1 MSESGRC
8 AGCGAEALPE
18 VSSNG
23 LCPTCLL
30 KLGLSDHTRRG
41 DGDPTNTAPGGATP
55 GPRRMIAHGQ
65 QFGPY
70 RVERLLG
77 RGGMGEVYEA
87 VDETGRRL
95 ALKVLT
101 HGIDEPDD
109 RTRFLRE
116 GRLAASVSH
125 PHTVY
130 IYGTDEVEG
139 VPVIAME
146 LAPGGSLKDRV
157 RNEGPLAPAAA
168 VDAILEVISGLEAAA
183 AAGVLHRDV
192 KPSNCFV
199 DSEGR
204 VKVGDFG
211 LSISTL
217 AKADR
222 DLTLTGAF
230 LGTPAFAS
238 PEQLRSDDLDV
249 RSDIYSVGATLYY
262 LLTGRPPFE
271 EENILRLASLIAQE
285 PPPAL
290 GELRPDSPAGLA
302 AVVMRCLA
310 KQPGDRFKG
319 YSALAKAL
327 EAFGSSAPRPA
338 SVGSRLAAGLV
349 DWFVLGML
357 LAPVA
362 VCLEWI
368 LIQWPANLS
377 VGALHFGY
385 TLVGVAYF
393 TAMEGCLGRSVGKAL
408 LGLRVRAVDR
418 SAPGLAR
425 ALVRGTLF
433 VLAMRVPS
441 VFGAPEGIA
450 PAHPPLSFDL
460 GVSGAGL
467 TLGFNVSGYW
477 YAGLVILFV
486 TMRRRNGFSG
496 LHDLLTR
503 TRVVVGSTE
512 ETPKVAPSTADA
524 LSGTAPIGRIGP
536 YQVVEH
542 LNDRLLRGYDGRLR
556 REVWLRLHPSGTPA
570 LPPRRRDLSRPGRLH
585 WLTGK
590 RAADGCWD
598 AYEAVEGSSLVAL
611 LATPQP
617 WSRVRHWL
625 YDLAAELGAGLDDQT
640 VPDLSLDRVWIT
652 RDGRAKL
659 LDWRAPGAEG
669 GESEPAQV
677 VVPAAVDQRAAQ
689 EFLGDVASSALLGRF
704 VRGERG
710 VASPAS
716 PLPLSARG
724 FLEQLSAG
732 ACHSLGRVVQVLG
745 SLTAG
750 PAEVGRTTRW
760 THLAICGA
768 LPALAWIY
776 FVPGF
781 FQRFEWQAQHPERAD
796 LATCVDELQS
806 LKQYDGAAPPPEEL
820 ERIGLGDVEIDR
832 IKHALEIHVAQRLR
846 AARVDP
852 SSWDEPFMRREW
864 RAIAAAALAAR
875 PSPSVEEIDDASRI
889 VSRFLEN
896 RRESAPSALFSLG
909 LSAVGIPL
917 TSLTFL
923 AALGVLSAALFRGGL
938 LFRLLGVGVVD
949 GSGRETSSVRASVR
963 AMIAWSPFVIL
974 DIPVFLV
981 LRAME
986 HSGAFSRG
994 PWLSVPWLVFV
1005 VLPAAVLATVAWS
1018 ARNPRRGLQ
1027 DRLAGTHLVPR

>member
-1 MSESGRC
+1 MGETGRC
-8 AGCGAEALPE
+8 AGCGAEALPA

-30 KLGLSDHTRRG
+30 KLGLPDHTQTG
-41 DGDPTNTAPGGATP
+41 DDPTNTAPGGASP

-87 VDETGRRL
+87 EDETGRRL

-101 HGIDEPDD
+101 HGIDDPRD
-109 RTRFLRE
+109 RARFLRE
-116 GRLAASVSH
+116 GRLAASISH

-130 IYGTDEVEG
+130 IYGTDEIEG

-146 LAPGGSLKDRV
+146 LATGGSLKDRV
-157 RNEGPLAPAAA
+157 RNKGPLAPAKA

-183 AAGVLHRDV
+183 AGGVLHRDV

-199 DSEGR
+199 DSEGH

-217 AKADR
+217 AKTDR

-238 PEQLRSDDLDV
+238 PEQLRSADLDI

-271 EENILRLASLIAQE
+271 EADIIRLAAVIAQE
-285 PPPAL
+285 RPRAL
-290 GELRPDSPAGLA
+290 GELRPDVPAGLA

-310 KQPGDRFKG
+310 KQPGDRFLG
-319 YSALAKAL
+319 YSALARAL
-327 EAFGSSAPRPA
+327 EAFGSTAPRPA
-338 SVGSRLAAGLV
+338 SVGLRLAAGLV

-357 LAPVA
+357 LAPVT
-362 VCLEWI
+362 VCLGWI
-368 LIQWPANLS
+368 LRESPTHLPVVAGH
-377 VGALHFGY
+377 VGY
-385 TLVGVAYF
+385 TLVGAAYF
-393 TAMEGCLGRSVGKAL
+393 TVMEGCLGRSVGKAL
-408 LGLRVRAVDR
+408 LGLRVLTLDR
-418 SAPGLAR
+418 SQPGLAR

-441 VFGAPEGIA
+441 FFGGPEGIA

-460 GVSGAGL
+460 SVSGTGL
-467 TLGFNVSGYW
+467 TLGFNVTDYW
-477 YAGLVILFV
+477 YVGLVILFV

-503 TRVVVGSTE
+503 TRVVVGPTE
-512 ETPKVAPSTADA
+512 ETPKVAPGTAAA
-524 LSGTAPIGRIGP
+524 LSGSAPIGRIGP

-542 LNDRLLRGYDGRLR
+542 LNDRLHRGYDGRLR
-556 REVWLRLHPSGTPA
+556 REVWLRLHPPGTPA
-570 LPPRRRDLSRPGRLH
+570 LPPQRRDLSRPGRLR
-585 WLTGK
+585 WLTGR
-590 RAADGCWD
+590 RAADGSWD
-598 AYEAVEGSSLVAL
+598 AYEAVEGNSLVAL
-611 LATPQP
+611 LAAPQP

-625 YDLAAELGAGLDDQT
+625 YDLAAELSAGLDDQT
-640 VPDLSLDRVWIT
+640 VPDLSLARVWIA

-659 LDWRAPGAEG
+659 LDWQAPGAEG
-669 GESEPAQV
+669 GESEPARILA
-677 VVPAAVDQRAAQ
+677 PAAVDHRAAQ
-689 EFLGDVASSALLGRF
+689 AFLADVASSALLGRV
-704 VRGERG
+704 VRRERR

-716 PLPLSARG
+716 PLPLSARR
-724 FLEQLSAG
+724 FLEELSAG
-732 ACHSLGRVVQVLG
+732 ACHSLGEVVQVLS

-768 LPALAWIY
+768 LPALVWIY

-781 FQRFEWQAQHPERAD
+781 FQRFQWQAQHPERAE
-796 LATCVDELQS
+796 LATCLDELQL
-806 LKQYDGAAPPPEEL
+806 LKQYDGTAPPPEEL
-820 ERIGLGDVEIDR
+820 EKIGLGDVEIDR
-832 IKHALEIHVAQRLR
+832 IKRALEVHVAERLR
-846 AARVDP
+846 AARVYPSTWDDP
-852 SSWDEPFMRREW
+852 FVRREW

-875 PSPSVEEIDDASRI
+875 PSPSVEEINDASAI

-896 RRESAPSALFSLG
+896 RRENVPSAPLFYLG

-917 TSLTFL
+917 LSLTLL

-938 LFRLLGVGVVD
+938 LFRLLGVGVAD
-949 GSGRETSSVRASVR
+949 ASGRETSRVRASVR
-963 AMIAWSPFVIL
+963 ATIAWSPFLIL

-981 LRAME
+981 LRTME
-986 HSGAFSRG
+986 QSGAFPRV
-994 PWLSVPWLVFV
+994 PWLPVPWLVFV
-1005 VLPAAVLATVAWS
+1005 GLPAAVLATVAWS